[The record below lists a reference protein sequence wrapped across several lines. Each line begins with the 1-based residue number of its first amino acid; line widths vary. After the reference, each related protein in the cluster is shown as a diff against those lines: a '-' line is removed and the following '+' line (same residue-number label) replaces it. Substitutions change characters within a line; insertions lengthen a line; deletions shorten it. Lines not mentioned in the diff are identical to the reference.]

1 MTYRRS
7 IVLFAAMALALA
19 ACGGDDDDATA
30 EATANTEAAPTTTA
44 PADTTTTAVTDAAPT
59 TTAPADATPPTEGE
73 GVSAGD
79 TVEGDI
85 ELGQFPTPI
94 SFTTSDSWV
103 VPIAEPD
110 RVVFEDPVQEAPFTR
125 AVLFLIA
132 KPTGGHETIG
142 DRVDSEDLSGLG
154 LQYDEVTIVDQAET
168 QVGGFDATV
177 YDLTYDGSG
186 ELPLLSTQGF
196 GGSIILRDT
205 EYYRIWE
212 VDNGE
217 DFVLFAPV
225 LRGDVEWLDK
235 AEALIDTIQ
244 FGEQ

>member
-1 MTYRRS
+1 MTSRTS
-7 IVLFAAMALALA
+7 IVIFATMALAFA
-19 ACGGDDDDATA
+19 ACGGDDDAATA
-30 EATANTEAAPTTTA
+30 GTTTTTEAAPTTAA
-44 PADTTTTAVTDAAPT
+44 PADTTTT
-59 TTAPADATPPTEGE
+59 TEAE
-73 GVSAGD
+73 GVNPGD

-103 VPIAEPD
+103 VPIAEPEG
-110 RVVFEDPVQEAPFTR
+110 VVLEDPEQQAPFTR

-132 KPTGGHETIG
+132 TPTGGHDTIG

-154 LQYDEVTIVDQAET
+154 LQYDEITIVDEAET
-168 QVGGFDATV
+168 QVGGFAATV

-186 ELPLLSTQGF
+186 ELPLLSTEGF

-225 LRGDVEWLDK
+225 LRGDVQWLDK
-235 AEALIDTIQ
+235 AQALIDTIE
-244 FGEQ
+244 FGEK

>member
-1 MTYRRS
+1 MTYRTR
-7 IVLFAAMALALA
+7 IVIFAVMASALA

-30 EATANTEAAPTTTA
+30 EATATTEAAPTTTA
-44 PADTTTTAVTDAAPT
+44 PADTTIPVTDAAPT
-59 TTAPADATPPTEGE
+59 TAPPADATPPTEGG
-73 GVSAGD
+73 GVSPGD

-94 SFTTSDSWV
+94 SFTTSDRWL
-103 VPIAEPD
+103 VPVAEPEG
-110 RVVFEDPVQEAPFTR
+110 VALEDPVQEAPFTR

-132 KPTGGHETIG
+132 TPTGGHQTIG
-142 DRVDSEDLSGLG
+142 DRVGSEDLSGLG
-154 LQYDEVTIVDQAET
+154 LQYDEVTIVDQAAT

-186 ELPLLSTQGF
+186 ELPLLRTQGF

-217 DFVLFAPV
+217 DFVVFAPV
-225 LRGDVEWLDK
+225 LRGDLEWLDK
-235 AEALIDTIQ
+235 AEALIDTIE
-244 FGEQ
+244 FGEK

>member
-1 MTYRRS
+1 MDGTIRIRS
-7 IVLFAAMALALA
+7 VAWFAIVVFGAMALALA

-30 EATANTEAAPTTTA
+30 DATTTEAAPSTA
-44 PADTTTTAVTDAAPT
+44 PADTA
-59 TTAPADATPPTEGE
+59 TEGE
-73 GVSAGD
+73 GVSPGD
-79 TVEGDI
+79 TVEGDV

-94 SFTTSDSWV
+94 SFTTKDSWF

-110 RVVFEDPVQEAPFTR
+110 GVVLEDPVQEAPFTR
-125 AVLFLIA
+125 AVLFLTA
-132 KPTGGHETIG
+132 TPMGGLDTIG
-142 DRVDSEDLSGLG
+142 DLVGSGD
-154 LQYDEVTIVDQAET
+154 QYDEVTIVDQAET

-186 ELPLLSTQGF
+186 TLPFLSTEGF
-196 GGSIILRDT
+196 GGSIVLRDT

-212 VDNGE
+212 VDNGD

-244 FGEQ
+244 FGEK